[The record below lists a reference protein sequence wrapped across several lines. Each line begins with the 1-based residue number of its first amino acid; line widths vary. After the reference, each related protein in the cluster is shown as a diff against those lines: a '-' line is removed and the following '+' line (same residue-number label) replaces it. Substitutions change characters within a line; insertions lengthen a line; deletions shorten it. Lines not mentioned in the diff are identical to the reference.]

1 MITMYRS
8 IREAS
13 KALRAKVDVSK
24 TKGSLQ
30 DYDKLILCEMMG
42 NWTPMFTTKLYIK
55 YSPEYC
61 VALEHV
67 HSIANAVTQGT
78 GISKYMELDMLEAY
92 FTVGGRVP
100 AYGGK
105 IDTVISFRTEAPIF
119 GWAVEVEDE
128 EGRRFHSTKP
138 GKVGGLLERRG
149 LN

>member
-1 MITMYRS
+1 MRQAERMITMYRS

-24 TKGSLQ
+24 PKGSLQ

-61 VALEHV
+61 AALEHV
-67 HSIANAVTQGT
+67 HSIANAVTQGM
-78 GISKYMELDMLEAY
+78 GISKYRELDMLEAY
-92 FTVGGRVP
+92 FAVAGRVP
-100 AYGGK
+100 A
-105 IDTVISFRTEAPIF
+105 SFRTEAPIF

-138 GKVGGLLERRG
+138 CKVGGLRERRG